1 LVSTLLLRLVSM
13 SVPAVLFPAVLVST
27 IFVLAVF
34 GLVLV
39 VRALKTQKVSGHKPD
54 GYVKVYY
61 GSRIMGQTSLV
72 KSNRNPSWSQ
82 RFNYYSAM
90 VGGSLTVRVYDK
102 DVVFDDFLGS
112 CTTKIE
118 RGTYSARCNLS
129 KGGTLYFTYT
139 TVSKQP

>member
-1 LVSTLLLRLVSM
+1 MASSLPLIVLLLCCVSLAHSYL
-13 SVPAVLFPAVLVST
+13 SVSN
-27 IFVLAVF
+27 I
-34 GLVLV
+34 
-39 VRALKTQKVSGHKPD
+39 RAQNLRPDKYSKPD

-129 KGGTLYFTYT
+129 KGGTLYFTY
-139 TVSKQP
+139 SFS

>member
-1 LVSTLLLRLVSM
+1 MASSLPLIVLLLCCVSLAHSYL
-13 SVPAVLFPAVLVST
+13 SVSN
-27 IFVLAVF
+27 I
-34 GLVLV
+34 
-39 VRALKTQKVSGHKPD
+39 RAQNLRPDKYSKPD
-54 GYVKVYY
+54 SYVKVYY

-112 CTTKIE
+112 CTTKIK
-118 RGTYSARCNLS
+118 RGAYSARCNLS
-129 KGGTLYFTYT
+129 KGGTLYLTY
-139 TVSKQP
+139 SFS